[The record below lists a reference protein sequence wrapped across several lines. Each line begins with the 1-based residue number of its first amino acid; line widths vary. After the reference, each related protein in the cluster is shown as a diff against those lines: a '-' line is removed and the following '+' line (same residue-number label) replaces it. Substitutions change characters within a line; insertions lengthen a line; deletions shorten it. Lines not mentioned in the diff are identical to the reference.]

1 MNWLK
6 DRKHKITVSLIAGLA
21 AALLAAGMPEQIEKS
36 NSLAWWGVMYPKF
49 CFAQP
54 MEESGQSDS
63 GRSAEQQ
70 AGGSLEHM
78 DGSDTGRKVKISF
91 WLAKAL
97 DW

>member
-6 DRKHKITVSLIAGLA
+6 DRKYKITVSLIAGLA
-21 AALLAAGMPEQIEKS
+21 AALLAAGIPGQIEK
-36 NSLAWWGVMYPKF
+36 NHTLAWWGVMYPKF

-54 MEESGQSDS
+54 AEESEMEDD
-63 GRSAEQQ
+63 RSPGA
-70 AGGSLEHM
+70 
-78 DGSDTGRKVKISF
+78 GRKVKVSF